1 MSLVET
7 LKLSFE
13 MTKTLTN
20 MEVNGIKINV
30 DTLNKLRDEYQTEMF
45 LLKKKLDAMVKEAMG
60 DTPVNLDSGEDR
72 SMVMYSCKVK
82 DKNVWKNAF
91 NLGTEV
97 RRGGAKRPK
106 RRPNLSK
113 REFSRMIVQ
122 MTDVIYK
129 TKVQQCHSCY
139 GKGTI

>member
-45 LLKKKLDAMVKEAMG
+45 L
-60 DTPVNLDSGEDR
+60 
-72 SMVMYSCKVK
+72 
-82 DKNVWKNAF
+82 
-91 NLGTEV
+91 
-97 RRGGAKRPK
+97 
-106 RRPNLSK
+106 
-113 REFSRMIVQ
+113 
-122 MTDVIYK
+122 
-129 TKVQQCHSCY
+129 
-139 GKGTI
+139 